1 MESFKYNVF
10 ESESLFSNF
19 TIHGAV
25 FSPGSPFSMPC
36 PAMFLTLY
44 SSIII
49 KVHIRSLRMVTVAFN
64 FLSMLNGK
72 WSSVKFQ
79 DEQFNEKFGVAFS
92 DGDICIFRYNINVGN
107 IPSQPY

>member
-1 MESFKYNVF
+1 
-10 ESESLFSNF
+10 
-19 TIHGAV
+19 
-25 FSPGSPFSMPC
+25 
-36 PAMFLTLY
+36 MFLTLY
-44 SSIII
+44 NYYPI
-49 KVHIRSLRMVTVAFN
+49 KAQIRSLRMVTVASD

-72 WSSVKFQ
+72 WSSEKFH